1 MPEMEAPRMTKWP
14 FILADLVLVGMAGF
28 IILTATWPLSR
39 WEIMAAAPCV
49 IVGCWIGLI
58 PFLREHSA
66 AVKLWEQANLAA
78 AARQLSAVSEVAEQ
92 IRLATGQWQG
102 IQDTVSRTAASST
115 AAAEKVS
122 AETKAFSEFL
132 SRTNDQEKAALKLEI
147 DKMRR
152 GHTEHL
158 QVIVH
163 TLDHIHALY
172 QAGCR
177 SGIPAVVE
185 QLGQFRSACLD
196 AARRI
201 GLAVYEARPGDP
213 FDPQSHQT
221 PDGQTPPAGSIVEA
235 TIACGLTYQGQ
246 PLRRILVALQ
256 GGPVTGSTAVKIPA
270 ETNSESAE
278 LPLVTGESGPLP
290 ESAG

>member
-1 MPEMEAPRMTKWP
+1 
-14 FILADLVLVGMAGF
+14 
-28 IILTATWPLSR
+28 
-39 WEIMAAAPCV
+39 
-49 IVGCWIGLI
+49 
-58 PFLREHSA
+58 
-66 AVKLWEQANLAA
+66 
-78 AARQLSAVSEVAEQ
+78 
-92 IRLATGQWQG
+92 LATGQWQG
-102 IQDTVSRTAASST
+102 IQDTVTRTAATST
-115 AAAEKVS
+115 AAAEKVL
-122 AETKAFSEFL
+122 AETKAFSELL

-185 QLGQFRSACLD
+185 QLGQFRNACLD

-201 GLAVYEARPGDP
+201 GLSVYEARPGDP
-213 FDPQSHQT
+213 FDPQAHQT
-221 PDGQTPPAGSIVEA
+221 PDGQTPPAGSTVEA
-235 TIACGLTYQGQ
+235 TIACGFTYQGQ

-256 GGPVTGSTAVKIPA
+256 GSPVAGSGSSEMAAEVKADGGELSPGQGAV
-270 ETNSESAE
+270 
-278 LPLVTGESGPLP
+278 
-290 ESAG
+290 